1 VYCCCGAE
9 SPFALSANPCEVAD
23 ERKGPPGSS
32 EVQSVA
38 APSTPIYMYD
48 ELLIAYF
55 VRALVKWMEALDGFH
70 RRRNCEAR
78 ALALTQHWVEKS
90 LAALRSI
97 SSSGPNQ
104 ICLSSFCT
112 GALQRNLQT
121 VQLFLSA
128 HFLCARVAEKKI
140 ERRARLCFN

>member
-1 VYCCCGAE
+1 
-9 SPFALSANPCEVAD
+9 
-23 ERKGPPGSS
+23 
-32 EVQSVA
+32 
-38 APSTPIYMYD
+38 MYD

-55 VRALVKWMEALDGFH
+55 VRALVEWMEALDGFH